1 MTDMLGSKNHNFL
14 LTNTLIKFSHSIR
27 VQQSTSLTA
36 AKISHTQKKSSTKSK
51 TNPPPKANK
60 AVLPS
65 EKWVRIKI
73 SLKTHLSVAVIR
85 QKWASLVHPFLL
97 QSFTPSFRVNRCG
110 NILTAEVNCRLAAY
124 TLFRSTAATVVCPT
138 AATILLFPHSHTRGR
153 WNLATGLPVI

>member
-36 AKISHTQKKSSTKSK
+36 AKISHTQKKILHKK
-51 TNPPPKANK
+51 QNKPPPKANK

-110 NILTAEVNCRLAAY
+110 NILTAY

>member
-27 VQQSTSLTA
+27 VQQQQKYHTHKKNPPQK
-36 AKISHTQKKSSTKSK
+36 AKQT
-51 TNPPPKANK
+51 PPKANK

-73 SLKTHLSVAVIR
+73 PLKTHLSVAVIR

-124 TLFRSTAATVVCPT
+124 MLFRSTAATVVCPT

>member
-51 TNPPPKANK
+51 TKPPQSKQ
-60 AVLPS
+60 S
-65 EKWVRIKI
+65 
-73 SLKTHLSVAVIR
+73 SLTLWKVGKDKDIRVAVIR